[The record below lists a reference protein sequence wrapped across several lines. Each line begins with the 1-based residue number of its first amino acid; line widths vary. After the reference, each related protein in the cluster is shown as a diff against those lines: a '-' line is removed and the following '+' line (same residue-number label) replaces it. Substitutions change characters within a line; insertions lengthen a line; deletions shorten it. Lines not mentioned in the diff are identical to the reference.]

1 MKEKIIII
9 ICAALSF
16 VIETNANS
24 VINNSECDL
33 LSNTFTSS
41 GISGANTN
49 DVGVLISIFL
59 SENKHGQCAVPFTLF
74 KNSKLS
80 YRGDVENDDDYSFNF
95 LYTGNLFIN
104 GRSLESFVGRKNW
117 KIILRGSRMGA
128 SIMEVVSNNGSVND
142 SNIDQLRVAIARSL
156 SASLIKEQSSY
167 CSHDFLY
174 KNAKGYIL
182 FSYSWGN
189 VYSFNLYASGNT
201 NELMGIMEE
210 HGM

>member
-1 MKEKIIII
+1 MKEKIFI
-9 ICAALSF
+9 ICVVLSLG
-16 VIETNANS
+16 IETYANS
-24 VINNSECDL
+24 VIINSECNL
-33 LSNTFTSS
+33 FNKTCINS
-41 GISGANTN
+41 GISGTSTN
-49 DVGVLISIFL
+49 DVSVLINLFL
-59 SENKHGQCAVPFTLF
+59 NEAKHGQYAVPYTLF
-74 KNSKLS
+74 KNNNRLVF
-80 YRGDVENDDDYSFNF
+80 RGDVENDDNYSFNF

-117 KIILRGSRMGA
+117 RIILRGSRMGA

-189 VYSFNLYASGNT
+189 VYSFNLYASGNI